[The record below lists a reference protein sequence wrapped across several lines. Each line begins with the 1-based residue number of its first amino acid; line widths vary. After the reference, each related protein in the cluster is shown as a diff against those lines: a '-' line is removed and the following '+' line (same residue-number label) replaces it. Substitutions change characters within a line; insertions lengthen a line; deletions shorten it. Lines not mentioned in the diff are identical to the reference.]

1 MKPDKP
7 RPRGRPTVAA
17 DKAKSARYP
26 LRLTVAQREKLELLG
41 GADWIRARIDGARL
55 PKS

>member
-1 MKPDKP
+1 MKTDLP
-7 RPRGRPTVAA
+7 RPRGRPAVSA

-26 LRLTVAQREKLELLG
+26 LRLTQAQREKLELLG

-55 PKS
+55 PKT

>member
-1 MKPDKP
+1 MKTDKP

-26 LRLTVAQREKLELLG
+26 LRLTVAQRDKLELLG